1 LVHGGKMNIS
11 DNSKE
16 IIVKEIN
23 FAVSMMNESS
33 NVEEKLYYFSGVYS
47 MIQRIFNLE
56 YDSDLIYA
64 HFILRETYN
73 AFLQR
78 LGAIKAGQTLIPLSD
93 EQFEKLIS
101 LTKELEKKIENKKD
115 INATLKELAI
125 LSYTT
130 SGNGYYLVQKGLL
143 KI

>member
-1 LVHGGKMNIS
+1 MNIS
-11 DNSKE
+11 DNSKD

-23 FAVSMMNESS
+23 YVVNQMEQCSTE
-33 NVEEKLYYFSGVYS
+33 EEKLYYFSGVHS

-56 YDSDLIYA
+56 YDSELVYA
-64 HFILRETYN
+64 HFILSEAYN

-78 LGAIKAGQTLIPLSD
+78 LGAIKAGQTLILLS
-93 EQFEKLIS
+93 EEHFRKLITI
-101 LTKELEKKIENKKD
+101 TKELAKKIEEKKNID
-115 INATLKELAI
+115 STLKKLAL

-130 SGNGYYLVQKGLL
+130 TGNGYYLFQKGLL

>member
-1 LVHGGKMNIS
+1 MNIS
-11 DNSKE
+11 DNYKD
-16 IIVKEIN
+16 IIVKETN
-23 FAVSMMNESS
+23 YAVSMMNESS
-33 NVEEKLYYFSGVYS
+33 NIEEKLYYFSAVS
-47 MIQRIFNLE
+47 AMIQRIFNLE

-64 HFILRETYN
+64 HFILQEIYN

-101 LTKELEKKIENKKD
+101 LTKELTKKIEEKKD
-115 INATLKELAI
+115 IDTTLKKLVI

-130 SGNGYYLVQKGLL
+130 TGNGYYLVQKGLL